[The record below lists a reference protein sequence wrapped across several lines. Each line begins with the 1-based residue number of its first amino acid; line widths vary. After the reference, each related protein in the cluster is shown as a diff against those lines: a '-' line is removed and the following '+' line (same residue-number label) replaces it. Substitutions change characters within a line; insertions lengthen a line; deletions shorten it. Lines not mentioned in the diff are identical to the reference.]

1 MRSFTAF
8 SSEHSALAYAFAAV
22 VSLASLPLLGWHYWQ
37 LLSGLGVLAIGG
49 LLLTDLVLWFST
61 HWSVTA
67 HSGAMRAT
75 AIGVKLT
82 LSLIMVCNAAVVVIG
97 LQSGQ
102 SVASAARL
110 QSELRAAE
118 IAARAAAA
126 KDLAATTGGRSAAR
140 EAMKLTDNGPSVE
153 ALTTGERSRL
163 DGLVPAWWREV
174 GVFVLPPI
182 SGILGFALL
191 TVVASVV
198 RRRETLAELMGETI
212 DTDAVSPALPARTS
226 AMMAMSTAAPAHLRA
241 ADTESGTQKTTIAA
255 HRSAA
260 AEVSD
265 GVSGSGLPS
274 LPGVTYEKTSR
285 GGVEIWRGS
294 GPRRNRQYIG
304 FIGKKRLAD
313 DPAEIAAF
321 IRRKLAE
328 K

>member
-1 MRSFTAF
+1 MRYSTAF

-22 VSLASLPLLGWHYWQ
+22 VSLASLPLLAWHYWQ

-61 HWSVTA
+61 HWSVKV

-97 LQSGQ
+97 LQSGH

-174 GVFVLPPI
+174 GVFVVPPI

-198 RRRETLAELMGETI
+198 RRRESLAELMRETS
-212 DTDAVSPALPARTS
+212 DTGDVSPALPARTS
-226 AMMAMSTAAPAHLRA
+226 TMMAMSAPAHLRA
-241 ADTESGTQKTTIAA
+241 ADTESEAQKTTVTA

-274 LPGVTYEKTSR
+274 IPGVTYEKTSR

-294 GPRRNRQYIG
+294 GPRRSREYVG

>member
-1 MRSFTAF
+1 MRYSTAF

-61 HWSVTA
+61 HWSVKV

-174 GVFVLPPI
+174 GVFVVPPI

-198 RRRETLAELMGETI
+198 RRRESLAEILSQ
-212 DTDAVSPALPARTS
+212 DDAPPAPLGGRTS
-226 AMMAMSTAAPAHLRA
+226 AMMAMSAPAHLRA
-241 ADTESGTQKTTIAA
+241 ADTESEAQKTTVTA

-274 LPGVTYEKTSR
+274 IPGVTYEKTSR

-294 GPRRNRQYIG
+294 GPRRSREYVG

-328 K
+328 Q